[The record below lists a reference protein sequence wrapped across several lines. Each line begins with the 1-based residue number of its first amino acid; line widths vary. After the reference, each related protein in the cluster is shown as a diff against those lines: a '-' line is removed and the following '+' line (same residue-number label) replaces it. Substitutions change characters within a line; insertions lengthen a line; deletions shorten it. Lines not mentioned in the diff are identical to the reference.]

1 LQNSASFATQ
11 MSFLRVPTEVVY
23 TLGTAF
29 DGIVYAVY
37 TALILTVGT
46 ILWYFIWWCIQWL
59 IAYCYGRTTAWVLKE
74 KKNNHKDW
82 IKRPSRSCG
91 NIGHL
96 VFLTLFYGGLV
107 IIVWLASAS
116 AGFNPWTSAA
126 ASLGLSIIATYA
138 FGTPLG
144 LLGSGYF
151 IHLTNAISVGEFY
164 EFAGMGEAWEGKV
177 VGIYSMWVELARF
190 NDEKDKQTGEL
201 IYMPISTFLTT
212 PRKRN
217 WKKEAALEEQFGIL
231 FCNGAPAKPAA
242 LQPVKPAATSQMAP
256 AARRIA
262 NKYAEHM
269 V

>member
-1 LQNSASFATQ
+1 
-11 MSFLRVPTEVVY
+11 MSILRIPTEVVY

-37 TALILTVGT
+37 TALILTAGT
-46 ILWYFIWWCIQWL
+46 ILWYFLWWL
-59 IAYCYGRTTAWVLKE
+59 IQYFFAWCFQRTTTWVLKE
-74 KKNNHKDW
+74 RRNNYKDW
-82 IKRPSRSCG
+82 IKRPTRTCG
-91 NIGHL
+91 NVGHL

-126 ASLGLSIIATYA
+126 ASLGISIIATYA

-151 IHLTNAISVGEFY
+151 IHLTNAIGVGDYY
-164 EFAGMGEAWEGKV
+164 EFAGLGPEWEGKV

-217 WKKEAALEEQFGIL
+217 WKKECAMEEQFGYM
-231 FCNGAPAKPAA
+231 CSNGEPKLPKPAA
-242 LQPVKPAATSQMAP
+242 LAKPPLSSVPQGQTAP

-262 NKYAEHM
+262 NKFAEHM